1 MAKTEDVAFAIISAA
16 GRPAAGISVK
26 QRNASRMPTS
36 ISSKRTN
43 SRQRNCCKKKPAAN
57 SRARSTS

>member
-16 GRPAAGISVK
+16 GDGRAKVAEALKQAAAGISVK

-36 ISSKRTN
+36 IS
-43 SRQRNCCKKKPAAN
+43 
-57 SRARSTS
+57 

>member
-16 GRPAAGISVK
+16 GDGRAKVTKHSSDAAGTSVR

-36 ISSKRTN
+36 IS
-43 SRQRNCCKKKPAAN
+43 
-57 SRARSTS
+57 